1 MFHYI
6 IRKIHQEKGIMI
18 MKKWKKY
25 ATAALAAMVCA
36 SVLAGCG
43 GKKEEAKANEI
54 KIGASFELT
63 GNVAMYGKN
72 ILSGVKMSMDEAN
85 AKGGVLGK
93 KIVIVE
99 SDNKSEP
106 SESGNSVTK
115 LVTQDKVIAVIG
127 PATSGCVAAGAPI
140 TEANKIPHIAP
151 SGTAP
156 GLTVDNNGKVK
167 PFMFRACFIDPFQ
180 GQVMAAFANNT
191 LKAKNIAILKD
202 SSSDYSK
209 GLAAAFTATVVKN
222 GGKIVA
228 EEAFL
233 SKDLDFKASL
243 TKIKAT
249 NPEALYVPGYYEE
262 VSKIIKQARELGLNV
277 PVLGCDGWE
286 SPKLAEIAGKEAL
299 KDCYYVSAFSKDDPD
314 PSVQNFIKAYKEKY
328 QKDPDIFAMQG
339 YNAGLVVV
347 DSIKRA
353 NTTDGTAIAKAMA
366 ETKDLP
372 VASGKLTYDQY
383 HNPIM
388 SALIISLDG
397 GVPSLKEKIAL

>member
-1 MFHYI
+1 
-6 IRKIHQEKGIMI
+6 

-63 GNVAMYGKN
+63 GNVANYGKA
-72 ILSGVKMSMDEAN
+72 ILSGAKMAFDEAN

-93 KIVIVE
+93 KIVVIE

-106 SESGNSVTK
+106 SESGNSITK
-115 LVTQDKVIAVIG
+115 LVTQDKVVAVVG
-127 PATSGCVAAGAPI
+127 PATSGCVAAGSPI

-180 GQVMAAFANNT
+180 GQVMAHFASNT
-191 LKAKNIAILKD
+191 LKVKNVAILMD

-209 GLAAAFTATVVKN
+209 GLAQVFQATLEKA
-222 GGKIVA
+222 GGKIVTK
-228 EEAFL
+228 EAFL

-249 NPEALYVPGYYEE
+249 NPEAVYVPGYYEE
-262 VSKIIKQARELGLNV
+262 VSKIIKQAREIGLNV
-277 PVLGCDGWE
+277 PMLGCDGWE
-286 SPKLAEIAGKEAL
+286 SPKLAEIAGKDAL
-299 KDCYYVSAFSKDDPD
+299 TSCYYVSAFSAQDTD
-314 PSVQNFIKAYKEKY
+314 PSVQAFIKAYKEKY

-347 DSIKRA
+347 DSIKRT
-353 NTTDGTAIAKAMA
+353 NSTDGTAIAKAMA
-366 ETKDLP
+366 ATKDLP
-372 VASGKLTYDQY
+372 VASGKLTYDAN
-383 HNPIM
+383 HNPII

-397 GVPSLKEKIAL
+397 GVPSLKEKISL

>member
-1 MFHYI
+1 
-6 IRKIHQEKGIMI
+6 

-43 GKKEEAKANEI
+43 GGKKEEVKANEI

-63 GNVAMYGKN
+63 GNVANYGKA
-72 ILSGVKMSMDEAN
+72 ILSGAKMAFDEAN

-93 KIVIVE
+93 KIVVIE

-106 SESGNSVTK
+106 SESGNSITK
-115 LVTQDKVIAVIG
+115 LVTQDKVVAVVG
-127 PATSGCVAAGAPI
+127 PATSGCVAAGSPI

-180 GQVMAAFANNT
+180 GQVMAHFASNT
-191 LKAKNIAILKD
+191 LKVKNVAILMD

-209 GLAAAFTATVVKN
+209 GLAQVFQATLEKA
-222 GGKIVA
+222 GGKIVTK
-228 EEAFL
+228 EAFL

-249 NPEALYVPGYYEE
+249 NPEAVYVPGYYEE
-262 VSKIIKQARELGLNV
+262 V
-277 PVLGCDGWE
+277 
-286 SPKLAEIAGKEAL
+286 
-299 KDCYYVSAFSKDDPD
+299 
-314 PSVQNFIKAYKEKY
+314 
-328 QKDPDIFAMQG
+328 
-339 YNAGLVVV
+339 
-347 DSIKRA
+347 
-353 NTTDGTAIAKAMA
+353 
-366 ETKDLP
+366 
-372 VASGKLTYDQY
+372 
-383 HNPIM
+383 
-388 SALIISLDG
+388 
-397 GVPSLKEKIAL
+397 

>member
-1 MFHYI
+1 
-6 IRKIHQEKGIMI
+6 

-63 GNVAMYGKN
+63 GNVANYGKA
-72 ILSGVKMSMDEAN
+72 ILSGAKMAFDEAN

-93 KIVIVE
+93 KIVVIE

-106 SESGNSVTK
+106 SESGNSITK
-115 LVTQDKVIAVIG
+115 LVTQDKVVAVVG
-127 PATSGCVAAGAPI
+127 PATSGCVAAGSPI

-180 GQVMAAFANNT
+180 GQVMAHFASNT
-191 LKAKNIAILKD
+191 LKVKNVAILMD

-209 GLAAAFTATVVKN
+209 GLAQVFQATLEKA
-222 GGKIVA
+222 GGKIVTK
-228 EEAFL
+228 EAFL

-249 NPEALYVPGYYEE
+249 NPEAVYVPGYYEE
-262 VSKIIKQARELGLNV
+262 VSKIIKQAREIGLDV
-277 PVLGCDGWE
+277 PMMGCDGWE
-286 SPKLAEIAGKEAL
+286 SPKLAEIAGKDAL
-299 KDCYYVSAFSKDDPD
+299 NNCYYVSVFSAQDTD
-314 PSVQNFIKAYKEKY
+314 PSVQAFIKAYKEKY

-353 NTTDGTAIAKAMA
+353 NSTDGTAIAKAMA

-372 VASGKLTYDQY
+372 VASGKLTYDAN
-383 HNPIM
+383 HNPII

-397 GVPSLKEKIAL
+397 GVPSLKEKISL

>member
-1 MFHYI
+1 
-6 IRKIHQEKGIMI
+6 

-63 GNVAMYGKN
+63 GNVANYGKA
-72 ILSGVKMSMDEAN
+72 ILSGAKMAFDEAN

-93 KIVIVE
+93 KIVVIE

-106 SESGNSVTK
+106 SESGNSITK
-115 LVTQDKVIAVIG
+115 LVTQDKVVAVVG
-127 PATSGCVAAGAPI
+127 PATSGCVAAGSPI

-180 GQVMAAFANNT
+180 VQVMAHFASNT
-191 LKAKNIAILKD
+191 LKVKNVAILMD

-209 GLAAAFTATVVKN
+209 GLAQVFQATLEKA
-222 GGKIVA
+222 GGKIVTK
-228 EEAFL
+228 EAFL

-249 NPEALYVPGYYEE
+249 NPEAVYVPGYYEE
-262 VSKIIKQARELGLNV
+262 VSKIIKQAREIGLDV
-277 PVLGCDGWE
+277 PMLGCDGWE
-286 SPKLAEIAGKEAL
+286 SPKLAEIAGKDAL
-299 KDCYYVSAFSKDDPD
+299 TSCYYVSAFSAQDTD
-314 PSVQNFIKAYKEKY
+314 PSVQAFIKAYKEKY

-353 NTTDGTAIAKAMA
+353 NSTDGTAIAKAMA

-372 VASGKLTYDQY
+372 VASGKLTYDAN
-383 HNPIM
+383 HNPII

-397 GVPSLKEKIAL
+397 GVPSLKEKISL